1 MGWRCAGRRQPRFQW
16 QGLAGST
23 GEALNRGPA
32 RHATF
37 PPQRFRTYRY
47 RHHHRRSQSVHAAL
61 GHHCRSEA
69 QSEYG
74 IDGGHLRRK
83 REGHAEEVTG
93 FQCQMLGCPMNDVKF
108 TCQMTK
114 LANEP
119 LTKSA
124 FGEWVIWSRGYLTT
138 AFEIVHWTSQHLTLE
153 GITA

>member
-1 MGWRCAGRRQPRFQW
+1 R

-23 GEALNRGPA
+23 WEALNRGPA

-37 PPQRFRTYRY
+37 PPQRFRTYGY

-83 REGHAEEVTG
+83 REGHAEEVAHLKSEISKFRIGLDRPTEDLG
-93 FQCQMLGCPMNDVKF
+93 FRILDNP
-108 TCQMTK
+108 
-114 LANEP
+114 
-119 LTKSA
+119 S
-124 FGEWVIWSRGYLTT
+124 S
-138 AFEIVHWTSQHLTLE
+138 
-153 GITA
+153 